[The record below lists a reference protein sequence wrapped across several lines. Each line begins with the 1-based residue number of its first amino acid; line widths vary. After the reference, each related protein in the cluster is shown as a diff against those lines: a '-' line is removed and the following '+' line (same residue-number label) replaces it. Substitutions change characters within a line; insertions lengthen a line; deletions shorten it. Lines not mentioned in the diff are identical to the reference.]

1 VSIIIRERPQYK
13 PVQPWLVLLLSLT
26 ILAFTSYLAVIDE
39 PQQQS
44 LIEKWGFLALEF
56 KPLLQESGWQSR
68 DWQSLLLILISPATA
83 LLLHAGWLHMLG
95 NIAYLWAFGLSV
107 ERHTGHLTLAL
118 VFFLVGA
125 MANVLLV
132 WQLADLN
139 TPVIGSSGGISGL
152 IGCYLVLFPMRR
164 MGLYLPLGLFMKF
177 ARLPSLFVIGS
188 WFVLQVI
195 YSMQGPLAGDIVW
208 RVHLTGFF
216 AGMLCGLLLR
226 LFRPHLIRI

>member
-1 VSIIIRERPQYK
+1 MTIIFRERPKRK

-26 ILAFTSYLAVIDE
+26 ILAITSYLAIIAE
-39 PQQQS
+39 PLRVR
-44 LIEKWGFLALEF
+44 LINQWGFLPIEF
-56 KPLLQESGWQSR
+56 QPLLKLSGWQGR
-68 DWQSLLLILISPATA
+68 DWETLLVIFLSPATA
-83 LLLHAGWLHMLG
+83 LLLHASWLHLLG

-107 ERHTGHLTLAL
+107 ERHTSHVTLAL

-125 MANVLLV
+125 LANVLLI
-132 WQLADLN
+132 WQLPDLN

-164 MGLYLPLGLFMKF
+164 MGLYLPLGLYMKF
-177 ARLPSLFVIGS
+177 AHLPSLFVIGS

-195 YSMQGPLAGDIVW
+195 YSMQGPLAGNIVW

-216 AGMLCGLLLR
+216 GGMLCGFMLR
-226 LFRPHLIRI
+226 LFRPHLIRS